1 MNGPAGD
8 ASVEDPRAARR
19 RALVPA
25 ISYPEQLPVSAAR
38 DEIAAA
44 IRSSQVV
51 VVAGETGSGKTTQ
64 LPKLLLE
71 LGRGV
76 HGTIGHT
83 QPRRI
88 AARSVAERVAEEL
101 GTPLG
106 EVVGYKVRFTDRSSD
121 DTLVKVMTDGI
132 LLAELQS
139 DRLLRQYDT
148 IVVDEAHERSL
159 NIDFLLGYLTQLL
172 PKRPD
177 LKLVITSAT
186 IETGRFSRHFGGCPV
201 VEVSGRTYPVEVRY
215 RPPDDDVDQPQAIA
229 AAVDE
234 LCAEGQGDVLVFLS
248 GEREIRDTAEVLRG
262 SLPDHVEV
270 LPLYARLSAAEQ
282 HRVFEPHQ
290 QRRVVLATNVAE
302 TSLTVPGIRYVVDPG
317 TARISRY
324 SQRLKVQRL
333 PIERI
338 SRASA
343 DQRAGRCGRVAPGVA
358 IRLYAEDD
366 YESRPEFTEPEVL
379 RTSLA
384 SVILQMAS
392 LGLGD
397 VESFPFVEAPDRRAV
412 KDGRDLLHELGA
424 LDPVARTPDRALTD
438 MGRTLARLPVDPRL
452 ARMVVEA
459 DRLGC
464 LPEVLVLVA
473 AMSIQDVRERPSDKQ
488 QAAAEQHARFAD
500 PTSDFL
506 SVLRLWEHVRELRAE
521 LSSSAFRRRCR
532 AEFLH
537 HQRIREWQ
545 DLHSQLRSVCRQR
558 GMSLDTSPADP
569 DRVHQAVLAGLLSH
583 VGLRE
588 GERKDYL
595 GARGARFT
603 VVRDS
608 AVAKAQPRWVMAA
621 ELVETNRLWGRT
633 VARVQPEWVER
644 LAGHLVVRVYS
655 EPHWSRK
662 RAGVQAYERVTLYGI
677 PLVSQRR
684 VDYARIDPA
693 TARDLFLRHALVEG
707 DWDTHHA
714 FFAANRRLV
723 DDLEALEERARRRDL
738 VVGDSAV
745 YDFYDARVPADVVS
759 GRHFDAW
766 WKDARRTTPDLLTMT
781 LDDLLSAAAVD
792 VSPGDYPSAWSSGDL
807 VLDLDYAF
815 DPGAADDGVAVEVP
829 VEVLNR
835 VRAEDFEWQVPGLRL
850 ELVTALLKSL
860 PKPVRVKV
868 GPAPDA
874 ARELLSRVD
883 PRQEELLP
891 ALERELRATRG
902 LLVRREEWDWS
913 RVPVHLRTLF
923 RVVDAGGKV
932 LGEGRDLTELQQ
944 RLAPTVAKALSTA
957 TSLERTG
964 LTSFPPDPVP
974 AEVEQGAVRG
984 YPALVDEGSSAALRV
999 LPTAEEAATA
1009 HRAGVR
1015 RLLLLALPNP
1025 VRGLSDRLTTTQKL
1039 ALSRNPHGS
1048 VAALLDDVVLAAV
1061 DGLVEPVRDAES
1073 FTALAT
1079 RARGELPAA
1088 VTTAL
1093 TATERVLA
1101 LWHEV
1106 TAALAAE
1113 TRAPLQAAVRDM
1125 TAQVERLVAP
1135 GFVAATGAARLRD
1148 VERYLRAVQRRLDRL
1163 PRDPARDA
1171 HAQARVAAVEEE
1183 RRSFLAGVPRA
1194 LAGSP
1199 AVEELRWMVEE
1210 LRVSLFAPD
1219 LRTRYP
1225 VSEQRIYKAMD
1236 AIG

>member
-1 MNGPAGD
+1 MNDD
-8 ASVEDPRAARR
+8 ARAARR
-19 RALVPA
+19 RSLVPT
-25 ISYPEQLPVSAAR
+25 ISYPPDLPVSAAR

-44 IRSSQVV
+44 IASSQVV

-64 LPKLLLE
+64 LPKICLE

-88 AARSVAERVAEEL
+88 AARSVAERIAEEL
-101 GTPLG
+101 GTTLG
-106 EVVGYKVRFTDRSSD
+106 EAVGYKVRFTDRSSD

-139 DRLLRQYDT
+139 DRLLRRYDT
-148 IVVDEAHERSL
+148 IIVDEAHERSL

-186 IETGRFSRHFGGCPV
+186 IETARFSQHFGGAPV
-201 VEVSGRTYPVEVRY
+201 IEVTGRTYPVEVRY
-215 RPPDDDVDQPQAIA
+215 RPPDEELDQPQAIA
-229 AAVDE
+229 SAVDE

-282 HRVFEPHQ
+282 HRVFEQHQ

-343 DQRAGRCGRVAPGVA
+343 DQRAGRCGRVAPGIA
-358 IRLYAEDD
+358 IRLYDEEDLA
-366 YESRPEFTEPEVL
+366 SRPEFTEPEVL

-384 SVILQMAS
+384 SVILQMTS
-392 LGLGD
+392 IGLGD
-397 VESFPFVEAPDRRAV
+397 VEAFPFVEPPDRRAV
-412 KDGRDLLHELGA
+412 KDGKDLLYELGA
-424 LDPVARTPDRALTD
+424 LDPVARDVNDALTP
-438 MGRTLARLPVDPRL
+438 MGRTLARMPVDPRL

-500 PTSDFL
+500 PTSDYL
-506 SVLRLWEHVRELRAE
+506 SVLRLWDHVRELRQE

-532 AEFLH
+532 SEFLH

-545 DLHSQLRSVCRQR
+545 DLHSQLRSVCRQQ
-558 GMSLDTSPADP
+558 GMALDTSRADD
-569 DRVHQAVLAGLLSH
+569 DRIHQALLAGLLSH

-588 GERKDYL
+588 GERRDYL
-595 GARGARFT
+595 GARGARFS

-608 AVAKAQPRWVMAA
+608 AVAKSQPRWVMAA
-621 ELVETNRLWGRT
+621 ELVETNRLWGRM
-633 VARVQPEWVER
+633 VAKVQPEWVEQ

-662 RAGVQAYERVTLYGI
+662 RAGAQAYERVTLYGI
-677 PLVSQRR
+677 PLVAQRR
-684 VDYARIDPA
+684 VDYGRIDPE

-707 DWDTHHA
+707 EWDTHHA
-714 FFAANRRLV
+714 FFAANQALLGDV
-723 DDLEALEERARRRDL
+723 EALEERARRRDL
-738 VVGDSAV
+738 VVGVQAV
-745 YDFYDARVPADVVS
+745 YDFYDSRIPADVVS

-766 WKDARRTTPDLLTMT
+766 WKDVRRDTPDLLTMR

-792 VSPGDYPSAWSSGDL
+792 VTPGDYPSAWSSGDL
-807 VLDLDYAF
+807 VLELDYAF
-815 DPGAADDGVAVEVP
+815 DPGADDDGVAVEVP

-835 VRAEDFEWQVPGLRL
+835 LVSEDFQWQVPGLRQ

-860 PKPVRVKV
+860 PKQLRVKV

-874 ARELLSRVD
+874 AREILARVD

-891 ALERELRATRG
+891 ALERELRVLRG
-902 LLVRREEWDWS
+902 LMVRREDWQWE
-913 RVPVHLRTLF
+913 RVPGHLRTLF
-923 RVVDAGGKV
+923 RVVDAAGEV
-932 LGEGRDLTELQQ
+932 LGEGRDLAALQTS
-944 RLAPTVAKALSTA
+944 LAPRVAKALSSA
-957 TSLERTG
+957 VSIEVAG
-964 LTSFPPDPVP
+964 LTAFPAEPVP
-974 AEVEQGAVRG
+974 VEVSDGAVRG
-984 YPALVDEGSSAALRV
+984 YPALVDEGASVALRV
-999 LPTAEEAATA
+999 LPTPAAAEAA
-1009 HRAGVR
+1009 HRLGVR
-1015 RLLLLALPNP
+1015 RLLLLGVPSP
-1025 VRGLSDRLTTTQKL
+1025 VRGISDRLTTAQKL

-1048 VAALLDDVVLAAV
+1048 VTALLDDVVVAAV
-1061 DGLVEPVRDAES
+1061 DGLVQPVRIAADFAAQLASVKE
-1073 FTALAT
+1073 ALPGSVAT
-1079 RARGELPAA
+1079 VVAS
-1088 VTTAL
+1088 
-1093 TATERVLA
+1093 TERVLSV
-1101 LWHEV
+1101 WHEL

-1113 TRAPLQAAVRDM
+1113 TRPPLRSAVADM
-1125 TAQVERLVAP
+1125 TAQVSALVGP
-1135 GFVAATGAARLRD
+1135 GFVAAVGAGRLRD
-1148 VERYLRAVQRRLDRL
+1148 VERYLRGVLRRLDRL
-1163 PRDPARDA
+1163 PRDPVRDGQSQRRVEA
-1171 HAQARVAAVEEE
+1171 VEQERVA
-1183 RRSFLAGVPRA
+1183 FLTGVPRT
-1194 LAGSP
+1194 LVGTP

-1219 LRTRYP
+1219 LKTRYP

-1236 AIG
+1236 AISG